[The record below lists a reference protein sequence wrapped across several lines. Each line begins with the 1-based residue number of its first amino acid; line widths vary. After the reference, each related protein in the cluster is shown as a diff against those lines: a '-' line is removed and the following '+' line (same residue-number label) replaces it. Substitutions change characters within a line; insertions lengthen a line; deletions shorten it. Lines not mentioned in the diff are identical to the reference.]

1 MLDRLELLIG
11 KDSLN
16 KIKKLNV
23 VVLGLG
29 GVGGFVAES
38 LVRSGVC
45 NITIVDNDTID
56 VTNLNRQIISNINNI
71 GKLKT
76 DELEKRLLSINPDV
90 SIKKISSFITED
102 NIDMLFEGKIDYFID
117 ACDTIKTKKLII
129 KKCIDNNIKSV
140 TCLGTGKRLDS
151 SKVCICDIRDTSY
164 DPIAKKL
171 RKFVKDNNIK
181 EKVIC
186 CYSEEEPAKTDGTVI
201 PSSAFVPSTAGIL
214 IASFIIRDIIAKK
227 N

>member
-45 NITIVDNDTID
+45 NITIVDSDTID

-76 DELEKRLLSINPDV
+76 DEWEKRLLSINPDV
-90 SIKKISSFITED
+90 SIKKISSF
-102 NIDMLFEGKIDYFID
+102 L
-117 ACDTIKTKKLII
+117 L
-129 KKCIDNNIKSV
+129 
-140 TCLGTGKRLDS
+140 
-151 SKVCICDIRDTSY
+151 
-164 DPIAKKL
+164 
-171 RKFVKDNNIK
+171 
-181 EKVIC
+181 
-186 CYSEEEPAKTDGTVI
+186 
-201 PSSAFVPSTAGIL
+201 
-214 IASFIIRDIIAKK
+214 
-227 N
+227 

>member
-181 EKVIC
+181 EKVVC
-186 CYSEEEPAKTDGTVI
+186 CCSKEEPKKVESTTI
-201 PSSAFVPSTAGIL
+201 PSSIFVPGAAGIM
-214 IASFIIRDIIAKK
+214 ISSYIIRDCLR
-227 N
+227 